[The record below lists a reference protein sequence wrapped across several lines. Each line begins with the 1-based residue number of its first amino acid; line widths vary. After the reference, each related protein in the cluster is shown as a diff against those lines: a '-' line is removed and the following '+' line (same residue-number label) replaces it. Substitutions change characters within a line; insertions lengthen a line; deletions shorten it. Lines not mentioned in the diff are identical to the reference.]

1 MKCTGAEIIVKLL
14 ELKGIEFIAGIPGS
28 ANLPLYNAL
37 YTSKIRHILVRHEQ
51 AAGFFAQ
58 GMARST
64 GKAAVCLATS
74 GPGATNLVTAIADA
88 YLDSVPLIAIT
99 GQVPSHLLGTNA
111 FQEIDTY
118 EMTKPITKQNFKIRT
133 VNELFT
139 TIPLAFEIAESNRP
153 GPVLIDIPK
162 DIQQQLCE
170 FDAWPTYSKEKT
182 THQLRP
188 EQLQQAKNLLNNS
201 LRPIIL
207 VGAGLI
213 ESDSASELL
222 LLSKTNSIPI
232 VSTMRGLGSI
242 EPNHPDYV
250 GMIGMHGNKAANE
263 LTEEADLIL
272 ALGARFNDR
281 TTGKT
286 SEFIR
291 NARLIHVDVD
301 PNELNKIMAADLGI
315 CCELGQFIRA
325 LRPMIDRNSRPDWT
339 HRIQSMKSNR
349 SPSKTSTTD
358 TFHPTSII
366 NTVAKCI
373 PTDSIV
379 TTDVGQHQMWV
390 AMHYPFSKPRTF
402 LTSAG
407 LGTMG
412 FGLPAAMGAAT
423 AYPSKKVVCFT
434 GDGSI
439 LMNIQE
445 LATLAE
451 LQLDVTLL
459 LFNNQGLGLVRQQQ
473 ELFFEQ
479 NFMAC
484 NFEGKVDF
492 VALAQSFGIKAVDLN
507 NPNNPMG
514 KLQSLLSQKGPML
527 VNIPIQPEWNVFP
540 MVPPGA
546 ANKSMIG

>member
-349 SPSKTSTTD
+349 SSSKTSTTD

>member
-64 GKAAVCLATS
+64 GRAAVCLATS

-188 EQLQQAKNLLNNS
+188 EQLQQAMNLLNNS
-201 LRPIIL
+201 LRPIVL

-242 EPNHPDYV
+242 EPNHLNYV

-263 LTEEADLIL
+263 LTEEADLVL

-459 LFNNQGLGLVRQQQ
+459 LFNNLGLGLVRQQQ
-473 ELFFEQ
+473 ELFFDKKY
-479 NFMAC
+479 MAC

-507 NPNNPMG
+507 TQSDPMG

>member
-14 ELKGIEFIAGIPGS
+14 EIYGIEVIAGIPGS

-37 YTSKIRHILVRHEQ
+37 YTSSIRHVLVRHEQ

-99 GQVPSHLLGTNA
+99 GQVPTQQLGTNA

-118 EMTKPITKQNFKIRT
+118 EITKPITKKNFKIRS
-133 VNELFT
+133 VGDLFSV
-139 TIPLAFEIAESNRP
+139 IPLAFEIAESNRP

-162 DIQQQLCE
+162 DIQQQTFE
-170 FDAWPTYSKEKT
+170 FEDWPSYSNTKT
-182 THQLRP
+182 EPRLLP
-188 EQLQQAKNLLNNS
+188 EQLEQAKLLIKES

-213 ESDSASELL
+213 ESNAIKDLM
-222 LLSKTNSIPI
+222 LLSQTSAIPI

-242 EPNHPDYV
+242 APDNPNYL
-250 GMIGMHGNKAANE
+250 GMIGMHGNKVANK
-263 LTEEADLIL
+263 LIEEADLVL

-286 SEFIR
+286 DEFIQK
-291 NARLIHVDVD
+291 ARLIHVDID
-301 PNELNKIMAADLGI
+301 PNEINKIKKAELGI
-315 CCELGQFIRA
+315 CCELGYFLKHLNPCIFTNARSKWS
-325 LRPMIDRNSRPDWT
+325 L
-339 HRIQSMKSNR
+339 RIQQVALENR
-349 SPSKTSTTD
+349 SIRPKQLER
-358 TFHPTSII
+358 FNPEELIK
-366 NTVAKCI
+366 TVARNT
-373 PTDSIV
+373 PPESIV

-390 AMHYPFSKPRTF
+390 AMHYPFSRPRSF

-412 FGLPAAMGAAT
+412 FGLPAAMGAST
-423 AYPSKKVVCFT
+423 ACPTKKVVCFT
-434 GDGSI
+434 GDGSL

-451 LQLDVTLL
+451 LQLDVTIL

-473 ELFFEQ
+473 ELFFDKKYI
-479 NFMAC
+479 AC
-484 NFEGKVDF
+484 DYTSTINF
-492 VALAQSFGIKAVDLN
+492 VALAQSFGIKAVDLSSQID
-507 NPNNPMG
+507 PIAA
-514 KLQSLLSQKGPML
+514 LEDLLHLKGPL
-527 VNIPIQPEWNVFP
+527 FVNIPIRPERNVYP

-546 ANKSMIG
+546 ANISMIE